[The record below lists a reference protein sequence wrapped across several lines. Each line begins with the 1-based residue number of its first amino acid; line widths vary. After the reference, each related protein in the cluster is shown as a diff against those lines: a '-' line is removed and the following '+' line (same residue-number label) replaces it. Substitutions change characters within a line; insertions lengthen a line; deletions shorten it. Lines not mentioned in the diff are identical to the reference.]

1 MVPFESTLFFLKKLD
16 FEKKFDNLA
25 KTFESQVQ
33 SKKTLKIKLM
43 WKDEKTKLPKFLVGK
58 WSITST
64 RHI

>member
-43 WKDEKTKLPKFLVGK
+43 
-58 WSITST
+58 
-64 RHI
+64 